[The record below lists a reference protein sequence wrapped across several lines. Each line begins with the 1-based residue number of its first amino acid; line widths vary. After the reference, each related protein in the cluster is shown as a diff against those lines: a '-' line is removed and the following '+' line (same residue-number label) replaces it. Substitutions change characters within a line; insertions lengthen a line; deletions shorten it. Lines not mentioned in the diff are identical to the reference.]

1 MDIKKYKLQKWL
13 STYSKEE
20 NKTLFR
26 FTDDICMYIYTDLK
40 RNNLD
45 LNIPYKEFKKRI
57 IMFLF
62 NNTHV

>member
-1 MDIKKYKLQKWL
+1 MAVNDYN
-13 STYSKEE
+13 KEE

-26 FTDDICMYIYTDLK
+26 FIDDICIYIYTDLK
-40 RNNLD
+40 NNNLE

-62 NNTHV
+62 NNTYI